1 MAHDESL
8 RARPAPAARDIA
20 GRDIAGRDIAAHDAA
35 PRRRAEERVRV
46 APAAVEGPV
55 GPRSPAPARARTI
68 RVLLIEDVRAS
79 HPGMRVLL
87 RGAPDI
93 EVVGETVDWVEG
105 LAIAERVRPDVVILD
120 ADLTRVDGVA
130 AVRYLVGSPVPT
142 RVLLLV
148 TQPDPERLRLLLAAG
163 ASSHLTRG
171 ATEGEV
177 VGAVRAVFADSGGD
191 GSGSGAA
198 VSSVQ
203 AEYARKLAIFR
214 CLSDREQ
221 VVFRLTA
228 EGFNGSEI
236 GRTLG
241 ISPKTV
247 DTYRSR
253 IEEKLGTRH
262 RVDYVRFALDIELLH
277 R

>member
-1 MAHDESL
+1 MARDESL
-8 RARPAPAARDIA
+8 RARPAPAARDGAA
-20 GRDIAGRDIAAHDAA
+20 GDAAAH
-35 PRRRAEERVRV
+35 RRAEERVRS
-46 APAAVEGPV
+46 APVVVDGPV
-55 GPRSPAPARARTI
+55 SPRGPAPTRARTI
-68 RVLLIEDVRAS
+68 RVLLIEDVRAT

-177 VGAVRAVFADSGGD
+177 VGAVRAVCADNAGD
-191 GSGSGAA
+191 GGSGAA

>member
-1 MAHDESL
+1 MGYDDSL
-8 RARPAPAARDIA
+8 RARALSARD
-20 GRDIAGRDIAAHDAA
+20 AAV
-35 PRRRAEERVRV
+35 PRPATEERNRL
-46 APAAVEGPV
+46 AAVG
-55 GPRSPAPARARTI
+55 GARGAPGSTRAI
-68 RVLLIEDVRAS
+68 RVLLIEDARVS
-79 HPGMRVLL
+79 HPGMRPLL

-93 EVVGETVDWVEG
+93 EIVGETVDWVEG
-105 LAIAERVRPDVVILD
+105 LAIAERVRPDVVLLD
-120 ADLTRVDGVA
+120 ADLARVDTVA

-142 RVLLLV
+142 RVLLV
-148 TQPDPERLRLLLAAG
+148 TTHMEDARLRTLLAAG
-163 ASSHLTRG
+163 ASGMLMRG
-171 ATEGEV
+171 TPARQAVET
-177 VGAVRAVFADSGGD
+177 VRALITPVETT
-191 GSGSGAA
+191 AA
-198 VSSVQ
+198 TNSARVSAMQ
-203 AEYARKLAIFR
+203 AEQDRKLAIFKQ
-214 CLSDREQ
+214 LSEREQ
-221 VVFRLTA
+221 AVFRLTA